1 MLKGLVLL
9 TLSSFLIACQAEQA
23 APVAEVEE
31 PPNILLILVDDM
43 GFTDVGAFG
52 SEIRTPN
59 IDQLALEGVRLTNF
73 HASPQCAPTRSI
85 LLSGSDNHK
94 AGMGSMFPNQFI
106 EGSYGD
112 RWGYER
118 HLHSR
123 VATLPERLGDAGY
136 HTYMAGKWHLGATAE
151 QIPTARGFDRT
162 FALVGGSASHLEK
175 RALMPVEYRE
185 DGELV
190 DELPDNFYTTNAYT
204 DKMIGFIESNLGD
217 GKPFFGY
224 LALTA
229 PHWPLQVPEEYL
241 DRNVGNYDDG
251 YDVQR
256 RRRAA
261 RAFELGVAPDI
272 DANLF
277 EPVGKSWDE
286 LTPDE
291 QRYQSRKME
300 IFAGMMQIM
309 DENIGRLIAAL
320 EEAGE
325 LENTFIFFMSDNGAE
340 SDQGNKNPTFSAR
353 IASANYFDNSYEN
366 LGKAI
371 SWTDIGPGWAQAAT
385 APYRRFKG
393 FFSEG
398 GTRVTSFAWYPK
410 KISAR
415 GVDDRYMN
423 VMDVMPTFLDLANA
437 EFDPATVRNREVVP
451 MDGLSFLAALEGG
464 SEPVHA
470 PDTPLA
476 FELHGQRAL
485 RLGEWKA
492 VWEQKPINIWWDD
505 EPPAHWLSWR
515 LFNLADDPTEL
526 NDLSEAEPEKL
537 AELVALW
544 DQWAEANEVMTD
556 ITAVWPTRR

>member
-1 MLKGLVLL
+1 MLKIPVLL
-9 TLSSFLIACQAEQA
+9 ALGAFLIGCQAEQA
-23 APVAEVEE
+23 VPATGLER

-43 GFTDVGAFG
+43 GYTDIGAFG

-59 IDQLALEGVRLTNF
+59 IDELALNGVRLTNF

-85 LLSGSDNHK
+85 LMSGSDNHK
-94 AGMGSMFPNQFI
+94 AGMGSMFPDPYI
-106 EGSYGD
+106 DGSYAD

-118 HLHSR
+118 QLHSR

-136 HTYMAGKWHLGATAE
+136 HTYMTGKWHLGGSDE
-151 QIPTARGFDRT
+151 LIPSARGFDRT
-162 FALVGGSASHLEK
+162 FALMGGHGSHLEK
-175 RALMPVEYRE
+175 RALMPVAYRE

-190 DELPDNFYTTNAYT
+190 DQLPDNFYTTNTYT
-204 DKMIGFIESNLGD
+204 DKMIGYIKSNLGD

-229 PHWPLQVPEEYL
+229 PHWPLQVPDEYL
-241 DRNVGNYDDG
+241 DRNAGDYDDG
-251 YDVQR
+251 YDVLR
-256 RRRAA
+256 DRRAA
-261 RAFELGVAPDI
+261 RAIELGVAPDI

-277 EPVGKSWDE
+277 ESVGKSWDE
-286 LTPDE
+286 LTADE
-291 QRYQSRKME
+291 QRYESRKME

-309 DENIGRLIAAL
+309 DENIGRLVAVL

-325 LENTFIFFMSDNGAE
+325 LDNTFIFFMSDNGAE
-340 SDQGNKNPTFSAR
+340 SDQDDKNLTHASR

-366 LGKAI
+366 LGKVN
-371 SWTDIGPGWAQAAT
+371 SFTFVGPGWAQAAT

-398 GTRVTSFAWYPK
+398 GTRVASFAWYPK
-410 KISAR
+410 KVAAR
-415 GVDDRYMN
+415 STNEQYLN
-423 VMDVMPTFLDLANA
+423 VMDVMPTFLDLAGADFN
-437 EFDPATVRNREVVP
+437 PTTVRNREVVP
-451 MDGLSFLAALEGG
+451 MDGLSFLATLEG
-464 SEPVHA
+464 SAEPVHS
-470 PDTPLA
+470 PEVPLA

-505 EPPAHWLSWR
+505 DAPAHWRSWR
-515 LFNLADDPTEL
+515 LFNLENDPTEL
-526 NDLSEAEPEKL
+526 TDLSEAEPEKL

-544 DQWAEANEVMTD
+544 DQWAKANDVITD